1 MRYSHQGGGKKMEG
15 AGRIFAGEF
24 CRARNVRADFAG
36 EIPLLLTPGGMGCHL
51 LFVAGT
57 LTEKKQNNGDH
68 FYGRV
73 ADPTGVFE
81 IRKMRPDAGLQLAIS
96 GIDIPAFV
104 TVIGLARVT
113 AHGADPAPYIELLE
127 IREVDRTIRDAW
139 IVRTAELTCDRLSLM
154 KEVLRSGTGSDELI
168 CAQSEFHISS
178 SFIETHAEMVGK
190 ALDQVADT
198 ATKEITDTAVKEK
211 VLSIIRESAGKK
223 GVPIADL
230 IGLAGKSGI
239 DETAVRQTVRTLL
252 EEDECYQPA
261 CEVYKPL

>member
-1 MRYSHQGGGKKMEG
+1 MEG
-15 AGRIFAGEF
+15 AGRIFAGEY

-36 EIPLLLTPGGMGCHL
+36 ENPFLLTPGGMVCHL

-57 LTEKKQNNGDH
+57 LTEKGQNSGDYL
-68 FYGRV
+68 YGRV

-81 IRKMRPDAGLQLAIS
+81 IRKIRPDAGLQAGFA

-104 TVIGLARVT
+104 TVTGRARVT

-127 IREVDRTIRDAW
+127 IKEVDRTVRDTW
-139 IVRTAELTCDRLSLM
+139 IVRTAELTCSRLSLM
-154 KEVLRSGTGSDELI
+154 KEAVRSGTGSHEFVHAL
-168 CAQSEFHISS
+168 SEFQIGSS
-178 SFIETHAEMVGK
+178 VIRSLAEMVGS

-198 ATKEITDTAVKEK
+198 SPPEGIHAAVREK

-223 GVPIADL
+223 GMPLDEL
-230 IGLAGKSGI
+230 IGLAGTSGI
-239 DETAVRQTVRTLL
+239 DETTVRQTVRILL

-261 CEVYKPL
+261 REVYKPL

>member
-1 MRYSHQGGGKKMEG
+1 MEG
-15 AGRIFAGEF
+15 AGRIFAGEY

-36 EIPLLLTPGGMGCHL
+36 ENPALLTPGGMVCHL

-57 LTEKKQNNGDH
+57 LTEKEQKSRDH

-81 IRKMRPDAGLQLAIS
+81 IRKMRPDAGIQAAIS

-104 TVIGLARVT
+104 TVMGQARVT
-113 AHGADPAPYIELLE
+113 VNGANPAPFIELLE
-127 IREVDRTIRDAW
+127 LREVDRMIRDAW
-139 IVRTAELTCDRLSLM
+139 IVRTAELTCARLSLM
-154 KEVLRSGTGSDELI
+154 KEAIRSGTGSDQFVRAI
-168 CAQSEFHISS
+168 SEFHISS
-178 SFIETHAEMVGK
+178 PLIGTLAEMVCT

-198 ATKEITDTAVKEK
+198 SAAEGMNAGIKEK

-223 GVPIADL
+223 GIL
-230 IGLAGKSGI
+230 IDELIELAGKSGI
-239 DETAVRQTVRTLL
+239 DETAVRKTVRTLL

-261 CEVYKPL
+261 RDVYKPL